1 MKWYL
6 CYNAR
11 CTIFFPLF
19 FVTSSII
26 SYFCSILF
34 GMTHKIHILMEE
46 NIKEIPYG
54 VSNFVTVVEQNQY
67 YVDKTMYLPLLE
79 KQPRSLFFIRPR
91 RFGKS
96 IFLSMLRAYY
106 DIAQKPKFKARFS
119 NLWVGK
125 HPTPLQGA
133 YQILSLD
140 FSRVS
145 GQADRLAINF
155 NNYCCGALDDF
166 AFVYE
171 AYYYPGFKQEM
182 KEQPDATTKINFLDR
197 QARNCGAR
205 LYLIIDEY
213 DNFTNVVLNEQGD
226 EAYHSLTHASGFYR
240 DVFKMFKGMFERIFM
255 TGVSPVTLDDLT
267 SGFNIGWNIST
278 EPEFNRML
286 GFSEED
292 VRQML
297 QYYKDAGQHNGDIE
311 AMIADMK
318 PWYDNYCFAKD
329 RLDSDPKMF
338 NCDMV
343 LYYLQHYINGG
354 KAPEQMIDPNT
365 RTDYNKMK
373 KLIQLD
379 RLDGDRKGVLRRIAE
394 EGQIVANLV
403 TTFPARDIIKP
414 EIFPSLLFYYGML
427 TIVGTDGQRP
437 VLGIPNN
444 NLRKQYY
451 DFMLE
456 EYQEKH
462 SINLERLMDQFDAM
476 AYKGEWRSGLEFI
489 ARAYKE
495 NSAVRSAI
503 EGERNLQGFFT
514 AYLSICNYY
523 LVAPEMEFNHGFC
536 DLFLMADL
544 THYAVAH
551 SYIIELKYL
560 AVKDSDSKAEAQWQD
575 AVNQIRLYAAAPRVE
590 RLRQGTQLHC
600 IIMQFRGCE
609 LERAEEVQV

>member
-1 MKWYL
+1 MIVRPKRIY
-6 CYNAR
+6 R
-11 CTIFFPLF
+11 
-19 FVTSSII
+19 
-26 SYFCSILF
+26 
-34 GMTHKIHILMEE
+34 KR
-46 NIKEIPYG
+46 IPYG
-54 VSNFVTVVEQNQY
+54 MQNFEDVIKEDCY
-67 YVDKTMYLPLLE
+67 YVDKTPFIEQIEESNKYF
-79 KQPRSLFFIRPR
+79 FFIRPR
-91 RFGKS
+91 RFGKTLT
-96 IFLSMLRAYY
+96 LSMLENYY
-106 DIAQKPKFKARFS
+106 DINKKDKFDEIFGKLYIGQNPTPEHSTYLIIHLNFAEVAAGLDDYKDGLDNHCRLVFNFFCDIYAHILPAGTKEGLQQEPDAVSKLRFLCQKCQE
-119 NLWVGK
+119 VGK
-125 HPTPLQGA
+125 
-133 YQILSLD
+133 
-140 FSRVS
+140 
-145 GQADRLAINF
+145 
-155 NNYCCGALDDF
+155 
-166 AFVYE
+166 
-171 AYYYPGFKQEM
+171 
-182 KEQPDATTKINFLDR
+182 KI
-197 QARNCGAR
+197 
-205 LYLIIDEY
+205 YLFIDEY
-213 DNFTNVVLNEQGD
+213 DNFTNMILAHEEHLVRYRNQ
-226 EAYHSLTHASGFYR
+226 THGEGYLRQFFNTIKGAAGNTLGR
-240 DVFKMFKGMFERIFM
+240 VFV
-255 TGVSPVTLDDLT
+255 TGVSPVTMDDLT
-267 SGFNIGWNIST
+267 SGFNIGTNYSLSSDFNEMAGFT
-278 EPEFNRML
+278 EEEVREMLDYYGSVLPFNHTTDEL
-286 GFSEED
+286 IK
-292 VRQML
+292 V
-297 QYYKDAGQHNGDIE
+297 
-311 AMIADMK
+311 MK

-444 NLRKQYY
+444 NVRKQYY